1 MRGRRGMGGLAAVV
15 VAAALLMQGCSPS
28 VLCVIETEVY
38 PDYTCT
44 RLTRMD
50 ARPNPQYPGQRT
62 RLTEYFQFPPAELY
76 DSYAVQSDKALF
88 AGNFDSFEQIP
99 SDLVR
104 PTPGTT
110 ALAGNLRSFRVMDM
124 VLFVW
129 ADFDETITDIIQ
141 SQEDGES
148 ALQELVR
155 LVVPEVMAVLN
166 AKYGQRFDLRQLE
179 SWLYNDFPA
188 KLRRLYAGA
197 WAIHSAKRSGV
208 TSPGEDF
215 EFYMFLKAEA
225 AREGLELAEPN
236 HPDLE
241 KENVRRLKEYGMR
254 LAARLAPPRAGTGGV
269 SAETFAGT
277 AMDELLAG
285 LQQAIIARHGSINN
299 FIAKIAA
306 LVPRAFGAYMT
317 GTTMPLYMLP
327 NTTYQYRLRVPGTV
341 IQTNGVREL
350 NGDLVWNFADR
361 DLAFTG
367 QSLWARSLFVREPAV
382 YALGLRG
389 FPASLG
395 DVDKVFGLCLT
406 PQGSPREEL
415 LRRLRDSVSTRSL
428 APLQAMANDQSSPDA
443 PSARG
448 LLELFEQHRRNGP
461 TRSAQP
467 GQTSQDQPAAQPPT
481 APPPLGVEPAPAPL
495 STPPAAPT
503 PTPAPAPAAPAVP
516 GLTPITTPQAPPLPG

>member
-1 MRGRRGMGGLAAVV
+1 
-15 VAAALLMQGCSPS
+15 
-28 VLCVIETEVY
+28 
-38 PDYTCT
+38 
-44 RLTRMD
+44 
-50 ARPNPQYPGQRT
+50 
-62 RLTEYFQFPPAELY
+62 
-76 DSYAVQSDKALF
+76 
-88 AGNFDSFEQIP
+88 
-99 SDLVR
+99 DLVR

-166 AKYGQRFDLRQLE
+166 AKYGQRFDLRPLE
-179 SWLYNDFPA
+179 TWLYNDLPA

-254 LAARLAPPRAGTGGV
+254 MAARLAPPRPGSGGV

-299 FIAKIAA
+299 FVAKIAA

-327 NTTYQYRLRVPGTV
+327 TTTYQYHLRVPGTV

-406 PQGSPREEL
+406 PQGTPREEL
-415 LRRLRDSVSTRSL
+415 LRRLRDAVSTRSL
-428 APLQAMANDQSSPDA
+428 APLQALANNQTSPDA

-448 LLELFEQHRRNGP
+448 LLELFENHRRNGP
-461 TRSAQP
+461 GTAATPPSA
-467 GQTSQDQPAAQPPT
+467 S
-481 APPPLGVEPAPAPL
+481 APPPPQPGA
-495 STPPAAPT
+495 
-503 PTPAPAPAAPAVP
+503 APAPAQTPEAPPASGAAP
-516 GLTPITTPQAPPLPG
+516 PPQEPPLPR